1 MSSIVAARH
10 GASLLY
16 SIHTLYSMIIGVTH
30 ATTVTLSY
38 LILTLEVTMNHES
51 NRTPLLVQDISSSGM

>member
-38 LILTLEVTMNHES
+38 LILIYTQYTAILILNTH
-51 NRTPLLVQDISSSGM
+51 Q